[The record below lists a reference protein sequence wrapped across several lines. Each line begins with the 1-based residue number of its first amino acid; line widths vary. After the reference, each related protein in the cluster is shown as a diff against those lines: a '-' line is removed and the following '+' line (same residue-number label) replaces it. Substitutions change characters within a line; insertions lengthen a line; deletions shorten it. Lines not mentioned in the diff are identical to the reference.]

1 MIVLGVLIK
10 GRDHEDMESQ
20 LVLEEHHVRDWFKHV
35 DLAQA
40 RDTLNVCEG
49 IYEMRLEAQ
58 PKRARR
64 KDAGKPRP
72 AERTRMLDEN
82 PIDLKELGKP

>member
-1 MIVLGVLIK
+1 MSEQPTRGSSARMIDAI
-10 GRDHEDMESQ
+10 D
-20 LVLEEHHVRDWFKHV
+20 EHDIRQWFKTV

-72 AERTRMLDEN
+72 DHQRMLEN
-82 PIDLKELGKP
+82 T